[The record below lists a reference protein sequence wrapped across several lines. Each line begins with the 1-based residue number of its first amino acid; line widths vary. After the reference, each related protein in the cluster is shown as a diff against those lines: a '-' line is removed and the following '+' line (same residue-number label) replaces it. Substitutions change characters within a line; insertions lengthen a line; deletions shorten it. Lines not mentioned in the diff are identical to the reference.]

1 MISRR
6 HLLGM
11 AAAVPFVASAALPPR
26 FAKASA
32 TTVVDHVQGRTEVP
46 VNPRTVLAFDLAA
59 LDTLDAL
66 GVPVRGVPGG
76 AKPAYL
82 EKYNG
87 PGHVTVGTFFE
98 PDYEAVNA
106 EAPDL
111 IICGGR
117 TAPKYAALS
126 RIAPTI
132 DLTIQS
138 ATFLPDAQRN
148 ARLLGR
154 LFGKEAEAEARLA
167 RLKGAMDALRASAE
181 GAGRALLVLTT
192 GGKLSAYGPGS
203 RFGILHD
210 VFGLTP
216 ALPKLED
223 ATHGQAIS
231 FEVLLEVNPD
241 WLFVIDRDAAI
252 GRESQSARAYLD
264 NAIVHRTTAWKRDR
278 VVYLDGADWYLA
290 GGGLTSLHKT
300 VGDLR
305 TALARG

>member
-1 MISRR
+1 MMTRR
-6 HLLGM
+6 RLLGM
-11 AAAVPFVASAALPPR
+11 AAAIPFVAVTAVPRLGKTAA
-26 FAKASA
+26 
-32 TTVVDHVQGRTEVP
+32 TVTVEHVQGRTEVP
-46 VNPRTVLAFDLAA
+46 VNPRTVLVFDLAA

-66 GVPVRGVPGG
+66 GVAVRGVPGG
-76 AKPAYL
+76 AKPAHL

-98 PDYEAVNA
+98 PDYETVNA

-117 TAPKYAALS
+117 TAPKYEALS
-126 RIAPTI
+126 RIAPTL
-132 DLTIQS
+132 DLTIEAAS
-138 ATFLPDAQRN
+138 FLPDAWRN

-167 RLKGAMDALRASAE
+167 GLEAAMDDLRAVAR
-181 GAGRALLVLTT
+181 GAGRGLLVLTT
-192 GGKLSAYGPGS
+192 GGKMSAYGPGS

-210 VFGLTP
+210 AYGIP
-216 ALPKLED
+216 AALPDLRQ

-252 GRESQSARAYLD
+252 GREGQPARAYLD
-264 NAIVHRTTAWKRDR
+264 NDIVRRTSAWQKGH

-290 GGGLTSLHKT
+290 GGGLTSLRRT
-300 VGDLR
+300 VDDLKA
-305 TALARG
+305 ALARG

>member
-6 HLLGM
+6 TVLGM
-11 AAAVPFVASAALPPR
+11 TAALPFVAAAAVPRLGKAAG
-26 FAKASA
+26 
-32 TTVVDHVQGRTEVP
+32 TVMVDHVQGRTEVP
-46 VNPRTVLAFDLAA
+46 MNPRTVLVFDIAA

-76 AKPAYL
+76 AKPSYL

-126 RIAPTI
+126 RIAPTL
-132 DLTIQS
+132 DLTIDA

-154 LFGKEAEAEARLA
+154 LFGKEAEAEAQLA
-167 RLKGAMDALRASAE
+167 ALKVAMDDLRAAAD
-181 GAGRALLVLTT
+181 GAGRGLLVLTT
-192 GGKLSAYGPGS
+192 GGKMSAYGPGS

-210 VFGLTP
+210 VFGIPP
-216 ALPKLED
+216 ALPDLQQ

-252 GRESQSARAYLD
+252 GREAQPARAYLD
-264 NAIVHRTTAWKRDR
+264 NDIVRRTTAWEKGH

-290 GGGLTSLHKT
+290 GGGLTSLRKT
-300 VGDLR
+300 VEDLKA
-305 TALARG
+305 ALARG